1 MADDRLE
8 DLKRKLA
15 ASERMGPGYK
25 SRIEELKRQ
34 IAELSKILENT
45 QG

>member
-1 MADDRLE
+1 MADGRLDE
-8 DLKRKLA
+8 LKRKLA

-34 IAELSKILENT
+34 ISKLEEN
-45 QG
+45 GNASGS